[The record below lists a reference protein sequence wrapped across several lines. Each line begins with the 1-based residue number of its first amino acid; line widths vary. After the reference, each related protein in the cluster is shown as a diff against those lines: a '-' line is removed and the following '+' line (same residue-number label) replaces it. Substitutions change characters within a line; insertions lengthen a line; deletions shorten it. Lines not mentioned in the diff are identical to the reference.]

1 MAALFADSFLNQKPI
16 NKYEHKPTPSHPKNN
31 CKKLSETIKDKGI
44 LQPLIVVKASD
55 NEYEIVAGERRWRAA
70 QLANLHEIP
79 VLVKKLTAEEIIQC
93 AEELSILEYKLTAL
107 EVAKE
112 S

>member
-1 MAALFADSFLNQKPI
+1 MDKKIDKAIEYYNVKSKELVECI
-16 NKYEHKPTPSHPKNN
+16 NSSNN
-31 CKKLSETIKDKGI
+31 
-44 LQPLIVVKASD
+44 
-55 NEYEIVAGERRWRAA
+55 
-70 QLANLHEIP
+70 
-79 VLVKKLTAEEIIQC
+79 LTAEQIIKK

>member
-1 MAALFADSFLNQKPI
+1 M
-16 NKYEHKPTPSHPKNN
+16 NKK
-31 CKKLSETIKDKGI
+31 IDKAI
-44 LQPLIVVKASD
+44 EYYNVKSKEII
-55 NEYEIVAGERRWRAA
+55 EYV
-70 QLANLHEIP
+70 NSNH
-79 VLVKKLTAEEIIQC
+79 KLTAEEIIQC